1 MSKALFLVKKKKHT
15 TRPSPNPLQLNCFFL
30 QDGRRPRSPLIFFAR
45 RSATPV
51 TRKIYVQ
58 NTPSHPHSQ
67 TMVTP
72 VPKNRTEPRVFQK
85 RRFSVVW
92 TEKKELLK
100 FVDFFLV
107 TLKNCQ
113 NVPYGSVTPK
123 VRLGKSWS
131 PCCSNRPPTVL

>member
-58 NTPSHPHSQ
+58 NTPTHEPWSPLFQ
-67 TMVTP
+67 KIEP
-72 VPKNRTEPRVFQK
+72 NPRVFQK